1 MKYTRADFPKDFL
14 FGVATSAYQIE
25 GHAQGGA
32 GQTHWDTFASSP
44 GNVVRGENGDLACDH
59 LNRFPQDFDL
69 VREAGFD
76 CYRFSTSWA
85 RVLPEGRGQVNQAGL
100 DYYDRLADALLE
112 RGIRPCATLYHWELP
127 SPLAD
132 LGGWRNRDIASWF
145 ADFTEI
151 VMDRIG
157 DRMFSVAPINEPWCV
172 SWLSHFEG
180 HHAPGLRDIRAAA
193 RAMHHVLLAH
203 GQSIQAMR
211 SLGMGNLGAVFNLEW
226 AEPGDNSAQARRAA
240 DLYDGIYNRFFLG
253 GVFNKSYPEN
263 VLDGLEPHLPSGWQ
277 DDFDTIG
284 TPVDW
289 CGLNYYTR
297 KLIAPADIE
306 WPSLKEVP
314 GPLPKTQ
321 MGWEI
326 EPAALTRFLTRT
338 MQEYTG
344 DLPIYVTENGMASPE
359 RQRDDD
365 RIDYLN
371 QHLGAV
377 QDALDQ
383 DVPVKG
389 YFIWSLLDNY
399 EWAYG
404 YEKRFG
410 LVDVD
415 FHTLERTPKAS
426 FNALKSALTKGR
438 NVSLPMAQP
447 AGAVHEHWNLVAD
460 IGGTNTRLGVVSNG
474 ALTDLRKLPTGTLPD
489 LLEAFHRLRDE
500 IGTDPQAVV
509 AAGAGPVKNGT
520 IRLTN
525 AHLDLS
531 ETELAKATGAQHTF
545 VINDFT
551 AAAWSVA
558 EATIADVA
566 VLQGAASPPAGTR
579 LVVGPGTGLGV
590 GALIY
595 SEGRYHTVSGEGGH
609 VGLSPRHR
617 DEVDVFDAARHI
629 APGCFFAD
637 SLVLE
642 AEMFLSGTGL
652 PILYQAVAMASGQS
666 DTPPRTA
673 KDILQAARD
682 EVDEV
687 AARTARMFT
696 AHLGALMGDM
706 AVTLMPVGGVFLV
719 GGVAEKNRW
728 LFGDTFRDAFNEG
741 GRFSDLR
748 RSMSLYVSEQAEF
761 GIVGA
766 NNFCKNALMR

>member
-1 MKYTRADFPKDFL
+1 MKYARTDFPKDFL

-25 GHAQGGA
+25 GHGQGGA
-32 GQTHWDTFASSP
+32 GQTHWDTFAATP
-44 GNVVRGENGDLACDH
+44 GNVVRNENGDRACDH
-59 LNRFPQDFDL
+59 LNRFNEDFEL
-69 VREAGFD
+69 VRDAGFD

-85 RVLPEGRGQVNQAGL
+85 RVLPEGRGPINQEGL

-132 LGGWRNRDIASWF
+132 LGGWRNRDIANWF

-151 VMDRIG
+151 IMGRIG

-172 SWLSHFEG
+172 SWLSHFDG
-180 HHAPGLRDIRAAA
+180 HHAPGLRDIRATA

-203 GQSIQAMR
+203 GRAIEAMR
-211 SLGMGNLGAVFNLEW
+211 GLGMSNLGAVFNLEW
-226 AEPGDNSAQARRAA
+226 AEPADDSPEARRAA
-240 DLYDGIYNRFFLG
+240 DLYDGIYNRFFLS
-253 GVFNKSYPEN
+253 GVFNKTYPQV

-277 DDFDTIG
+277 NDFDTIG

-297 KLIAPADIE
+297 KLIAPADIA

-314 GPLPKTQ
+314 GPLPRTQ

-326 EPAALTRFLTRT
+326 EPSALTRFLTRT
-338 MQEYTG
+338 MRDHTG

-359 RQRDDD
+359 RQQDDD

-371 QHLGAV
+371 QHLAAV
-377 QDALDQ
+377 HDAVDQ
-383 DVPVKG
+383 GVPVKG

-399 EWAYG
+399 EWALG

-415 FHTLERTPKAS
+415 FETMERRPKAS
-426 FNALKSALTKGR
+426 YNAVKTALSGST
-438 NVSLPMAQP
+438 VSLPLAQP
-447 AGAVHEHWNLVAD
+447 AGCMRDHWNLVAD

-474 ALTDLRKLPTGTLPD
+474 KLTDLRKYPTGSLSQ
-489 LLEAFHRLRDE
+489 LLDAFHSLRDE
-500 IGTDPQAVV
+500 IGTDPRAVV
-509 AAGAGPVKNGT
+509 AAGAGPVQNGM

-525 AHLDLS
+525 AQLDLS
-531 ETELAKATGAQHTF
+531 EADIARATGAQHTF

-558 EATIADVA
+558 EITGDNVE
-566 VLQGAASPPAGTR
+566 VLQGDETPPMGTR

-590 GALIY
+590 GSLLY
-595 SEGRYHTVSGEGGH
+595 SDGRFHTASGEGGH
-609 VGLSPRHR
+609 VGLSPRHE
-617 DEVDVFDAARHI
+617 DEVEIFRAARQV
-629 APGCFFAD
+629 APDCFFD
-637 SLVLE
+637 DTLTLE

-652 PILYQAVAMASGQS
+652 PILYQAIQLATGQATAETRS
-666 DTPPRTA
+666 A
-673 KDILQAARD
+673 KDILDDARGAWDPLAVRAAQ
-682 EVDEV
+682 
-687 AARTARMFT
+687 MFT
-696 AHLGALMGDM
+696 SHLGAVMGDL
-706 AVTLMPVGGVFLV
+706 AVVMMPTGGVFLV

-728 LFGDTFRDAFNEG
+728 LFADAFKDAFNAG
-741 GRFSDLR
+741 GRFSELR
-748 RSMSLYVSEQAEF
+748 RSMNLYVSEQDEF

-766 NNFCKNALMR
+766 NNFCKSALAR